1 MSEQVILVDDQN
13 RQIGTAEKL
22 VAHQGDGMLHRAF
35 SIFVFNDAGEVMLQR
50 RAMEKY
56 HCPGL
61 WTNTCCS
68 HQRPGETTI
77 AAATRRLQEEMGF
90 VCELEERFAFIYHAP
105 FSNGL
110 TEHEFDHVIVG
121 KYNDVPKANP
131 DEVMEWKRIS
141 LQELIQ
147 DIAAHPD
154 GYTPW
159 MKIIL
164 RNHLDKLV
172 W

>member
-22 VAHQGDGMLHRAF
+22 VAHQDGGILHRAF
-35 SIFVFNDAGEVMLQR
+35 SIFVFNDTGDVMLQR

-77 AAATRRLQEEMGF
+77 AAGKRRLQEEMGF
-90 VCELEERFAFIYHAP
+90 VCELEEKGAFIYKAP

-110 TEHEFDHVIVG
+110 TEHEFDHLLVG
-121 KYNDVPKANP
+121 SYNDAPKPNP
-131 DEVMEWKRIS
+131 DEVMGWKWIS
-141 LQELIQ
+141 LEDLIQ
-147 DIAAHPD
+147 DIAINPD
-154 GYTPW
+154 VYTPW

-164 RNHLDKLV
+164 KDHLDKLV
-172 W
+172 